1 MGWVDAVSVAGFA
14 CLLATLLLYSA
25 AAMPFQRF
33 VNLPDFVGILGYAL
47 RSGVLVG
54 VAGALVVGLG
64 FGRVLSNV
72 VVRVLFTLA
81 FVAGNASFC
90 AMALGGAWPEWT
102 FLPVGICVGAGCLG
116 EHPGSL

>member
-1 MGWVDAVSVAGFA
+1 MGRMGWIAAVSVAGFA

-54 VAGALVVGLG
+54 VAGALV
-64 FGRVLSNV
+64 LS
-72 VVRVLFTLA
+72 L
-81 FVAGNASFC
+81 
-90 AMALGGAWPEWT
+90 
-102 FLPVGICVGAGCLG
+102 I
-116 EHPGSL
+116 HI